1 MKSVL
6 WPQVMGYERPM
17 FFKAAKPQSLD
28 LGLIGLDAQEEAA
41 SSQVHAHKKLN
52 AKWAKA

>member
-1 MKSVL
+1 MASV
-6 WPQVMGYERPM
+6 QVMGYERPM

-41 SSQVHAHKKLN
+41 SSQVGGCLAN
-52 AKWAKA
+52 